1 MSYYS
6 AVLTSAIV
14 NIIAILSMYTL
25 MGLTGIF
32 SMGQA
37 ACICVGAY
45 TTGMLAIH
53 SQLPMA
59 VIVLISILMGMFCA
73 LLVGFPVVKLRR
85 DYIAMIT
92 MGFGEAIVAL
102 LNNMSN
108 ITGGANGINNI
119 PRKMTLWLGVIV
131 LVAVLVVTMNFKRSK
146 YGRYCIA
153 VKNDELSAA
162 AMGINVAKVKLIAFV
177 FASGITALAGSLLA
191 YTTTYVEPTAFGFAK
206 SIDWISFVFVGGV
219 NSLTGTLFSGLIFC
233 TLPEILRFAD
243 MYRIIVQC
251 SIVLLVVN
259 FLPNGLFGEHEFT
272 DVFTVIKRVVANK
285 KRGSL

>member
-37 ACICVGAY
+37 AFMCVGAY
-45 TTGMLAIH
+45 TTGML
-53 SQLPMA
+53 A

>member
-6 AVLTSAIV
+6 AVMTSAIV

-37 ACICVGAY
+37 AFMCVGAY
-45 TTGMLAIH
+45 ATGMLAIH
-53 SQLPMA
+53 SHLPMA
-59 VIVLISILMGMFCA
+59 VIVVLSILAGMVCA

-119 PRKMTLWLGVIV
+119 PRKMTLWLGVIILALI
-131 LVAVLVVTMNFKRSK
+131 LVITMNFKRSK

-162 AMGINVAKVKLIAFV
+162 AMGINVARVKLTAFV

-191 YTTTYVEPTAFGFAK
+191 YTTTYVEPTAFGFTK

-219 NSLTGTLFSGLIFC
+219 NSLTGTLLSGMIFC

-243 MYRIIVQC
+243 MYRIIAQC
-251 SIVLLVVN
+251 AIVLLVVN

-272 DVFTVIKRVVANK
+272 DVVAAVRKAAKNR
-285 KRGSL
+285 KRGNL

>member
-37 ACICVGAY
+37 AFMCVGAY

-53 SQLPMA
+53 THLPMA
-59 VIVLISILMGMFCA
+59 VIVLISILMGMACA

-119 PRKMTLWLGVIV
+119 PRKMTLWLGV
-131 LVAVLVVTMNFKRSK
+131 AVLFVVLCITMNFKRSK

-162 AMGINVAKVKLIAFV
+162 AMGINVARVKLTAFV

-272 DVFTVIKRVVANK
+272 DVFTVIKRLVMNR

>member
-1 MSYYS
+1 MSYYTT
-6 AVLTSAIV
+6 VMTSAIV

-37 ACICVGAY
+37 AFMCVGAY

-53 SQLPMA
+53 SSLPMV
-59 VIVLISILMGMFCA
+59 VIVVLSILAGMFSA

-119 PRKMTLWLGVIV
+119 PRKMTLGLGIVVLIIV
-131 LVAVLVVTMNFKRSK
+131 LVLTMNFKRSK
-146 YGRYCIA
+146 WGRYCIA

-162 AMGINVAKVKLIAFV
+162 AMGINVARVKLTTFI

-191 YTTTYVEPTAFGFAK
+191 YTTTYVEPTAFGYAK

-219 NSLTGTLFSGLIFC
+219 GSLTGTLFSGLIF
-233 TLPEILRFAD
+233 TTMPEVLRFAE

-251 SIVLLVVN
+251 VIVLLVVN
-259 FLPNGLFGEHEFT
+259 FLPNGLFGEYEFT
-272 DVFTVIKRVVANK
+272 DVIAHVKKLFVK
-285 KRGSL
+285 KRRGRV

>member
-1 MSYYS
+1 MSYYTT
-6 AVLTSAIV
+6 VMTSAIV

-37 ACICVGAY
+37 AFMCVGAY

-53 SQLPMA
+53 SGLPMV
-59 VIVLISILMGMFCA
+59 VIVILSILAGMFSA

-102 LNNMSN
+102 LNNMNN

-119 PRKMTLWLGVIV
+119 PRKMNLGLGIVVLIVI
-131 LVAVLVVTMNFKRSK
+131 LILTTNFKRSK
-146 YGRYCIA
+146 WGRYCIA

-162 AMGINVAKVKLIAFV
+162 AMGINVARVKLTAFI

-219 NSLTGTLFSGLIFC
+219 GSLTGTLLSGLIF
-233 TLPEILRFAD
+233 TTMPEVLRFAST
-243 MYRIIVQC
+243 YRIIVQC
-251 SIVLLVVN
+251 VIVLLVVN
-259 FLPNGLFGEHEFT
+259 FLPNGLFGEYEFT
-272 DVFTVIKRVVANK
+272 DVIAYVRKRFIKK
-285 KRGSL
+285 KRGSV

>member
-1 MSYYS
+1 MCR
-6 AVLTSAIV
+6 
-14 NIIAILSMYTL
+14 
-25 MGLTGIF
+25 GIYDGDAGDPF
-32 SMGQA
+32 PVADGGDCA
-37 ACICVGAY
+37 D
-45 TTGMLAIH
+45 IH
-53 SQLPMA
+53 T
-59 VIVLISILMGMFCA
+59 
-73 LLVGFPVVKLRR
+73 VVKLRR